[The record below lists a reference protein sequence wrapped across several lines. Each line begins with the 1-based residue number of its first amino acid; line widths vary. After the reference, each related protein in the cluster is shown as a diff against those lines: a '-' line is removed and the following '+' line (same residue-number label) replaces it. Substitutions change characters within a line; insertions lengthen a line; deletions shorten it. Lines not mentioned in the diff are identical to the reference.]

1 MMDHLFRRIEDAH
14 AYLRHVLVSTP
25 LALSPLLSEVAQTK
39 VYLKCEHLQ
48 PTGSFKVRGALNKI
62 RQLPLDVRQAGV
74 ITVSSGNHGQAMAWA
89 GWRSR
94 VPVTVYT
101 SSAAASVKLD
111 AIRAWGATVVAL
123 DMPLLSVELEARRIA
138 DQRGMAFVSPYN
150 DIDVIAGQGTMG
162 LEIHQACQDQ
172 GVHLDAVYASVGGGG
187 MISGL
192 GAALAHTSRQQTR
205 LVGCWPEHSAALYQA
220 IEAGCVVD
228 APELDTISDGTA
240 GGLEPDTI
248 TLDLARALVRDTCLV
263 SEGDITSAMRLI
275 AQTDRWMIEGAAGVA
290 VAGMLHDTARHHPD
304 AVAVVLCGRNI
315 NLSTYIE
322 AVQ

>member
-1 MMDHLFRRIEDAH
+1 MMDDLFRQIEDAH

-62 RQLPLDVRQAGV
+62 RQLPLDVRQEGV

-111 AIRAWGATVVAL
+111 AIRAWGATVVTL

-162 LEIHQACQDQ
+162 LEIHQALVQL
-172 GVHLDAVYASVGGGG
+172 VVY
-187 MISGL
+187 
-192 GAALAHTSRQQTR
+192 QT
-205 LVGCWPEHSAALYQA
+205 
-220 IEAGCVVD
+220 
-228 APELDTISDGTA
+228 
-240 GGLEPDTI
+240 
-248 TLDLARALVRDTCLV
+248 
-263 SEGDITSAMRLI
+263 M
-275 AQTDRWMIEGAAGVA
+275 VA
-290 VAGMLHDTARHHPD
+290 
-304 AVAVVLCGRNI
+304 
-315 NLSTYIE
+315 TYTYREID
-322 AVQ
+322 